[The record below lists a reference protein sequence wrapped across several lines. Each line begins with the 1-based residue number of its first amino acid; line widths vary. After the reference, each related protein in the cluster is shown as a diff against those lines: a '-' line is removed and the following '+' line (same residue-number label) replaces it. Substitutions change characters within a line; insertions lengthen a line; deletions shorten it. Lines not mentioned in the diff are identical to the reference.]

1 MKRAWLALW
10 PLLLVAQ
17 PRLASGHLE
26 SAAAGSNL
34 AQQVRGTTGATW
46 VGYTIT
52 AVPAQR
58 DCGNTIH
65 ALEGGHMTQAPGLTE
80 STAFL
85 EGERTANILM
95 RIENGEVQRIR
106 VFSPSCQLDIA
117 GLTLHWLTS
126 VRAADSIAFIR
137 TLTEQR
143 NMISAVAAHADPT
156 ADLFLR
162 ETAES
167 TTAARTDRDRA
178 AHSLALTRGASGL
191 AIVRHLLDTDK
202 DERFRESL
210 PGALALAPNHAGTSP
225 LIDAARTDKN
235 RKVRERAFFWLG
247 RSKDPRAQKF
257 VEEILAR

>member
-17 PRLASGHLE
+17 PRLASGRLE

-34 AQQVRGTTGATW
+34 TQQVRGTTGPAW

-65 ALEGGHMTQAPGLTE
+65 SLEGGQAPGLTE

-143 NMISAVAAHADPT
+143 NMISAVAAHADP
-156 ADLFLR
+156 AAELFLR

-167 TTAARTDRDRA
+167 TTAARTDRDRT

-210 PGALALAPNHAGTSP
+210 PGALALAPNNGGTST

>member
-26 SAAAGSNL
+26 SAALGSNL
-34 AQQVRGTTGATW
+34 AQQVRGITGAAW

-65 ALEGGHMTQAPGLTE
+65 ALEGGQAPGLTE

-106 VFSPSCQLDIA
+106 VFSPSCQLDLA

-143 NMISAVAAHADPT
+143 NMISAVAAHADPA

-167 TTAARTDRDRA
+167 TAAARTDRDRA

-210 PGALALAPNHAGTSP
+210 PGALALAPNNAGTSN

-247 RSKDPRAQKF
+247 RSNDPRAQKF
-257 VEEILAR
+257 LEEILAR